1 MIKLFVLVFVTVVLT
16 SCDVSG
22 VKNPKDSIIDTVE
35 TLSSVDS
42 AFVNLK
48 KEFEPVKPDTVKDDL
63 GLPLV
68 WNGKDGLRIEWTIRS
83 QENQIN
89 NNDLVLA
96 NYEARVA
103 RAQVFDSNR
112 GTGAPL
118 PLKLGIGQLIKGWE
132 KALLQMSVGDKG
144 RIMIPSKLAYGDYGY
159 QGKVPRNADII
170 VEIEIVG
177 KIEPETLSEGVK
189 VYKYK
194 SVDTTFPTPAKNQ
207 NVTFDYFT
215 YKKGINPGLYD
226 NSYSKGTPFTVKFEN
241 DNVVNGLHQGLSIMR
256 QGEHAFIEIPS
267 NLAYGKSGIAEL
279 VPPNTD
285 IVFDLRIESI
295 K

>member
-1 MIKLFVLVFVTVVLT
+1 MLVILLT
-16 SCDVSG
+16 ACDVSG
-22 VKNPKDSIIDTVE
+22 VKTPEISKVDTVE
-35 TLSSVDS
+35 ALSSVDS

-48 KEFEPVKPDTVKDDL
+48 KEFEPVKADTAKDDL

-68 WNGKDGLRIEWTIRS
+68 WNGKDGLRIEWTKRS
-83 QENQIN
+83 AN
-89 NNDLVLA
+89 NPIKKNDLILA

-112 GTGAPL
+112 GSNTPL
-118 PLKLGIGQLIKGWE
+118 PLKLGSGQLIKGWE

-144 RIMIPSKLAYGDYGY
+144 RIMIPSKLAYGEYGY

-170 VEIEIVG
+170 VEIEITNKV
-177 KIEPETLSEGVK
+177 EPETLPEGVK

-194 SVDTTFPTPAKNQ
+194 SADTALPTPIKNQ

-215 YKKGINPGLYD
+215 YRKGDNPGLYD
-226 NSYSKGTPFTVKFEN
+226 NSYSKGQPFSVKFEN
-241 DNVVNGLHQGLSIMR
+241 DNVVDGLHQGLSILR
-256 QGEHAFIEIPS
+256 AGDHAFVEVPS
-267 NLAYGKSGIAEL
+267 KLAYGKSGITEL

-285 IVFDLRIESI
+285 IVFDIRIESI